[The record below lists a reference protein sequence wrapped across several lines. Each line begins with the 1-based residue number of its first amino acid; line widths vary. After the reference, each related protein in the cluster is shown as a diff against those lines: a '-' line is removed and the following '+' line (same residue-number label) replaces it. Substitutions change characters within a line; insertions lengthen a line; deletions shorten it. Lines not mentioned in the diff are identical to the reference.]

1 MPPVILLAGDDD
13 LLLQRALEQRLATLR
28 DEYVDA
34 DVDLRD
40 VSEID
45 ALPELRTTSLFGGTT
60 CVVLRGCEQAD
71 GQLKAEIEAYLQ
83 SPSPEAILVLVA
95 HGTGKITKIAKL
107 AKQLGER
114 IDVKRPPDWDDR
126 SWDQLVRDEFHRHQ
140 RRVDPSAIAAIRL
153 HAGTEP
159 AVIAMQVASVCAAST
174 ADTIAAADV
183 EQLIEGRG
191 KASGF
196 AVADAVA
203 ARDAAS
209 AIVAA
214 RGALEAGEAPL
225 ALVGALTFRF
235 RQLLQVRSGAS
246 AQQAGISPGQY
257 RRLQGIAAGFGP
269 GELAWCYD
277 RLAQLD
283 VDLKSAELPD
293 TLLLEV
299 AIIELATPQVVGA
312 PWNPL
317 AAATAGVR

>member
-1 MPPVILLAGDDD
+1 MPSVILLAGDDD
-13 LLLQRALEQRLATLR
+13 LLLQRALEQRLASLR
-28 DEYVDA
+28 DEHPDI

-71 GQLKAEIEAYLQ
+71 GQLKSEIETYLQ
-83 SPSPEAILVLVA
+83 APSPEAILVLVA
-95 HGTGKITKIAKL
+95 RGTQKITKIAKL
-107 AKQLGER
+107 AKQFGER
-114 IDVKRPPDWDDR
+114 IDVKRPADWDDR
-126 SWDQLVRDEFHRHQ
+126 SWDQLVRNEFERLQ
-140 RRVDPSAIAAIRL
+140 RRVDPSAIGAIRL
-153 HAGTEP
+153 HAGTDP
-159 AVIAMQVASVCAAST
+159 GIIASQVASVAAASA
-174 ADTIAAADV
+174 ADTISAADV
-183 EQLIEGRG
+183 EALVEGRG

-203 ARDAAS
+203 ARDPAA
-209 AIVAA
+209 AIVSA

-246 AQQAGISPGQY
+246 AQHAGISAGQH
-257 RRLQGIAAGFGP
+257 RRLQGIAAAFGP

-293 TLLLEV
+293 ELLLEV
-299 AIIELATPQVVGA
+299 AIIELATPRVVGA

-317 AAATAGVR
+317 AAATAGVG